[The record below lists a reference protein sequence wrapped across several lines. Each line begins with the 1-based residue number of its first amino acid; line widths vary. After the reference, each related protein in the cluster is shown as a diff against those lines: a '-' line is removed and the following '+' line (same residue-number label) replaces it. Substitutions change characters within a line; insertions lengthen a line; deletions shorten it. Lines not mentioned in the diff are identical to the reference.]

1 MLLKLI
7 NMNFPKII
15 AYNGHKIPLR
25 LRYNTKAKRIILRV
39 DQETGGAIITLPP
52 HSSKTEA
59 LSLVNER
66 VDWIV
71 DKIKGLPPKITLT
84 DGQSLTLMG
93 QLITIRHRPDLKMG
107 VQLIGSEMI
116 TSGKIEHLHRRIVDW
131 LKKYTKEIIAP
142 RAHNMASQ
150 LECKINRI
158 SIRDTKSR
166 WGSCSSQGNLSFCWR
181 LIMTPEWVLNYVIAH
196 EVSHLKHMDH
206 GPEFWQIVGTFGVKP
221 KQARIWLNQHGRVL
235 QRIR

>member
-7 NMNFPKII
+7 NMSFPKII
-15 AYNGHKIPLR
+15 TYNGHKIPLR
-25 LRYNTKAKRIILRV
+25 LRYNAKAKRIILRV
-39 DQETGGAIITLPP
+39 DQETGGAIISLPR
-52 HSSKTEA
+52 HASETEA
-59 LSLVNER
+59 ISLVNER
-66 VDWIV
+66 IDWIV
-71 DKIKGLPPKITLT
+71 DKIREFPPKITLT

-93 QLITIRHRPDLKMG
+93 QHITIRHRPDLKMG

-116 TSGKIEHLHRRIVDW
+116 ASGMREHLHRRIVDW
-131 LKKYTKEIIAP
+131 LKKYTKEIITP

-150 LECKINRI
+150 LECEINRI

-235 QRIR
+235 RRIR

>member
-1 MLLKLI
+1 MS
-7 NMNFPKII
+7 FPKNF

-25 LRYNTKAKRIILRV
+25 LRYNAKAKRIILRV
-39 DQETGGAIITLPP
+39 DQETGGAIISLPR
-52 HSSKTEA
+52 HASETEA
-59 LSLVNER
+59 ISLVNER
-66 VDWIV
+66 IDWIV
-71 DKIKGLPPKITLT
+71 DKIREFPPKITLT

-93 QLITIRHRPDLKMG
+93 QHITIRHRPDLKMG

-116 TSGKIEHLHRRIVDW
+116 ASGMREHLHRRIVDW
-131 LKKYTKEIIAP
+131 LKKYTKEIITP
-142 RAHNMASQ
+142 QAHSMASQ

>member
-1 MLLKLI
+1 M
-7 NMNFPKII
+7 
-15 AYNGHKIPLR
+15 
-25 LRYNTKAKRIILRV
+25 V
-39 DQETGGAIITLPP
+39 
-52 HSSKTEA
+52 EA
-59 LSLVNER
+59 
-66 VDWIV
+66 
-71 DKIKGLPPKITLT
+71 
-84 DGQSLTLMG
+84 
-93 QLITIRHRPDLKMG
+93 
-107 VQLIGSEMI
+107 
-116 TSGKIEHLHRRIVDW
+116 
-131 LKKYTKEIIAP
+131 
-142 RAHNMASQ
+142 Q

-221 KQARIWLNQHGRVL
+221 KQARRWLNQHGRVL

>member
-1 MLLKLI
+1 MS
-7 NMNFPKII
+7 FPKII
-15 AYNGHKIPLR
+15 TYNGHKIPLR
-25 LRYNTKAKRIILRV
+25 LRYNAKAKRIILRV
-39 DQETGGAIITLPP
+39 DQETGGAIISLPR
-52 HSSKTEA
+52 HASETEA
-59 LSLVNER
+59 ISLVNER
-66 VDWIV
+66 IDWIV
-71 DKIKGLPPKITLT
+71 DKIREFPPKITLT

-93 QLITIRHRPDLKMG
+93 QHITIRHRPDLKIG

-116 TSGKIEHLHRRIVDW
+116 ASGMREHLHRRIVDW
-131 LKKYTKEIIAP
+131 LKKYAKGIITP
-142 RAHNMASQ
+142 RANNMASQ

-221 KQARIWLNQHGRVL
+221 KQARMWLNQHRRVL

>member
-1 MLLKLI
+1 MS
-7 NMNFPKII
+7 FPKNI

-25 LRYNTKAKRIILRV
+25 LRYNAKAKRIILRV
-39 DQETGGAIITLPP
+39 DQETGGAIISLPR
-52 HSSKTEA
+52 HASETEA
-59 LSLVNER
+59 ISLVNER
-66 VDWIV
+66 IDWIV
-71 DKIKGLPPKITLT
+71 DKISEFPPKITLT

-93 QLITIRHRPDLKMG
+93 QHITIRHRPDLKMG

-116 TSGKIEHLHRRIVDW
+116 ASGMREHLHRRIVDW
-131 LKKYTKEIIAP
+131 LKKYTKGIITP
-142 RAHNMASQ
+142 RANNMASQ

-206 GPEFWQIVGTFGVKP
+206 SPEFWKIVGTFGVKP
-221 KQARIWLNQHGRVL
+221 KQARLWLNQNSRVL